1 MPDTYYDWLV
11 SKHSKET
18 GVVIGLFV
26 CLFVLPLFKE
36 GDVIT
41 CYSFLTYGLLRA
53 FYPANHD
60 TPQKKDHNAG
70 NYMSLRKVC
79 GLFYVQQDYE
89 H

>member
-1 MPDTYYDWLV
+1 M
-11 SKHSKET
+11 
-18 GVVIGLFV
+18 IGLFQNTPKKQELSLDYLFV